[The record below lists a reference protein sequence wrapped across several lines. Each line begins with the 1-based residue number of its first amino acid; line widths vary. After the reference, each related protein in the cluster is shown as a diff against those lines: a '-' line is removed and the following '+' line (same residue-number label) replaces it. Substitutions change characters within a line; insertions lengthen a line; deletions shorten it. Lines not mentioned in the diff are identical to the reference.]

1 MGERAGED
9 AVEEAI
15 PPHRVVPQPNP
26 NCSQRKKKKPA
37 NPKSA
42 ARSSEQTNHEFH
54 RGSRFRT
61 EGEHRGVDEREQH
74 QQRRLPLL
82 LQLLLTPRRRI
93 AASSAPTREMREI
106 FEQDEIGEGGL
117 LELSRRRGG
126 GRGGRHGRSGEESN
140 RRRRR
145 VLLCFACDLR
155 RRFWNPDRRFLSP
168 RAQ

>member
-1 MGERAGED
+1 VGERAGED

-26 NCSQRKKKKPA
+26 N
-37 NPKSA
+37 
-42 ARSSEQTNHEFH
+42 
-54 RGSRFRT
+54 

-93 AASSAPTREMREI
+93 V
-106 FEQDEIGEGGL
+106 
-117 LELSRRRGG
+117 ELSRRRGG